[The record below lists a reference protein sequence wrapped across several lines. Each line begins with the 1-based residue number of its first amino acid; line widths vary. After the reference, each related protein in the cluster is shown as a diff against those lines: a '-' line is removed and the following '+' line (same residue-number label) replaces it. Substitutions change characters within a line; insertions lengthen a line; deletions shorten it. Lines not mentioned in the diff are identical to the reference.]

1 MTVIV
6 PPSGRPGQGGQHD
19 HLREGSYTL
28 AVAGASW
35 RRSGAG
41 PSDRQLLRRYRPGY
55 RAPVITWTLRVQPG

>member
-35 RRSGAG
+35 RRSGCRPHLIDSCFVATG
-41 PSDRQLLRRYRPGY
+41 PAI
-55 RAPVITWTLRVQPG
+55 APR